1 MPDHQKIITAISS
14 FINGGDTSDIKMLK
28 DVLHKDFRV
37 SSNNFMGS
45 PGVMLISRE
54 QYLSNIQTGVFGGVP
69 RKISIESID
78 QNDSIAM
85 VKLRLESSENH
96 FVSYNLLVLDTDGCW
111 KVIDN
116 LAVVE
121 AREVVR
127 G

>member
-1 MPDHQKIITAISS
+1 MPDNQKIITAISS
-14 FINGGDTSDIKMLK
+14 FIKGGDTSDIKLLN

-37 SSNNFMGS
+37 SSNNFMGN
-45 PGVMLISRE
+45 PGVTLISKE
-54 QYLSNIQTGVFGGVP
+54 QYLSKIQTGVFGGVP
-69 RKISIESID
+69 RKMSIESIN
-78 QNDSIAM
+78 QNNSIAM
-85 VKLRLESSENH
+85 VKLRLESSENY

-121 AREVVR
+121 AKEVVR